1 MSDTPARIVVTP
13 TTDEIDIGTCAELAT
28 QLQSVEPTAHVVVDM
43 SGVRFCDSSGLSV
56 LLKGSQ
62 RQEQG
67 AGSLQL
73 LNVGPAVARLIEITG
88 LEFLLTDRP
97 E

>member
-1 MSDTPARIVVTP
+1 MA
-13 TTDEIDIGTCAELAT
+13 A
-28 QLQSVEPTAHVVVDM
+28 QLQSIEPRAHIVVDM

-73 LNVGPAVARLIEITG
+73 LNVEPAVARLIAITG
-88 LEFLLTDRP
+88 LEFLVADRAG
-97 E
+97 